1 MPDPADEGDE
11 EMSEQVLERVE
22 QRHVKL
28 WFGKHVIGEFVGD
41 VEHAEQYAKAMD
53 RKFGGLEITVAPVPP
68 GETPVRALP
77 LPSKRLWDNTPH

>member
-1 MPDPADEGDE
+1 
-11 EMSEQVLERVE
+11 MSEQVLERVE

-28 WFGKHVIGEFVGD
+28 WFGRHVIGEFVGD

-53 RKFGGLEITVAPVPP
+53 RKFGGLEITVDPILA

-77 LPSKRLWDNTPH
+77 LPAKRLWDNTPH